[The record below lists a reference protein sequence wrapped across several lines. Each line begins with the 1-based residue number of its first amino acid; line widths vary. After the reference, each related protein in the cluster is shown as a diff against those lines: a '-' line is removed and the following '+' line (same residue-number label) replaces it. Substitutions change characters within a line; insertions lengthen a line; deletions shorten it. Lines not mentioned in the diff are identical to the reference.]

1 MAGVTP
7 ADRWDILKLQAEL
20 ETLRGEV
27 KRLQG
32 IEEKYKAIAQ
42 SVEGRQVE
50 ATRKSPTLKGC
61 NADYM
66 EDIAGLSGAL
76 KSAHKLF
83 LKQFTEM
90 VGADTKLAEI
100 TPPHIINF
108 IRADAAAHKD
118 PRRAVR
124 VRTLVSRFI
133 NWAARKYQIPPIM
146 SQVPTQRVGAIR
158 DIEWHTLKE
167 VEKVIAELDTYWGQS
182 PPQWPSPGFPR
193 MKCEDFASRISKRSR
208 SAASSSSLR
217 PRREGSR
224 RPRESAPPP
233 FLRALPSTGSTHCQS
248 QEARSS
254 DLPGSHWRRQGP
266 LA

>member
-1 MAGVTP
+1 MPPEITPFLQPGRKTYAAFVRGFDGTRGNRSLGTQDKKEALIICSEIEGMERRMLMPRDPALSLCSEQAYRAFYGTEKPSFVAGVTP
-7 ADRWDILKLQAEL
+7 ADRWDILKLQSEL

-32 IEEKYKAIAQ
+32 IEERYKAIAQ

-90 VGADTKLAEI
+90 AGADTKLAEI
-100 TPPHIINF
+100 TPSHIINF
-108 IRADAAAHKD
+108 IRADAATHKD

-133 NWAARKYQIPPIM
+133 NWAARKYQIPSIM

-167 VEKVIAELDTYWGQS
+167 VEKVI
-182 PPQWPSPGFPR
+182 
-193 MKCEDFASRISKRSR
+193 SR
-208 SAASSSSLR
+208 
-217 PRREGSR
+217 
-224 RPRESAPPP
+224 
-233 FLRALPSTGSTHCQS
+233 
-248 QEARSS
+248 EAGK
-254 DLPGSHWRRQGP
+254 P
-266 LA
+266 